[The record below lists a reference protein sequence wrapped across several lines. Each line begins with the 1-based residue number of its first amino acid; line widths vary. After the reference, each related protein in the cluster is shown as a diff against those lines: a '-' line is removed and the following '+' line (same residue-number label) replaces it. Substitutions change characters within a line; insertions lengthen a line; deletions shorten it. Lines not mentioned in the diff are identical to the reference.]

1 MKIPVTDSIRE
12 LAEFWDAHDLTAF
25 DDQLEEV
32 VAPLFVRAK
41 TGVMI
46 PLSGE
51 ERTAIRKIAA
61 QRRVD
66 EAALIHEWVLEKLHH

>member
-32 VAPLFVRAK
+32 VAPVFVRAK
-41 TGVMI
+41 SGVTI

-51 ERTAIRKIAA
+51 ERNAIRKIAA

>member
-12 LAEFWDAHDLTAF
+12 LAEFWDSHDLSDFEDELT
-25 DDQLEEV
+25 EV
-32 VAPLFVRAK
+32 STPVFVRAK
-41 TGVMI
+41 GGVTV
-46 PLSGE
+46 PLTGE

-66 EAALIHEWVLEKLHH
+66 EAALIHEWVIERLHH

>member
-32 VAPLFVRAK
+32 VAPVFVRAK
-41 TGVMI
+41 GGLTI